1 MENYEPVPFPK
12 KKYMPA
18 SPGILRMKYKMPRLS
33 APKSGGVYHGT
44 ISAPAIGII
53 QSFEVPIQCFKCDRY
68 LHKAVR
74 KLTYN
79 MCLKC
84 GNEERNREKKFSD
97 LVTNLEEQEAALA
110 EA

>member
-1 MENYEPVPFPK
+1 MENYEPASIPK
-12 KKYMPA
+12 KKFRPA
-18 SPGILRMKYKMPRLS
+18 TPGILRMKYKMPRLS

-53 QSFEVPIQCFKCDRY
+53 NSFEAPIQCFKCDRY
-68 LHKAVR
+68 LHKTVR

-97 LVTNLEEQEAALA
+97 LVTKLEEQA